1 LSFEL
6 YPPRTPDAQAVLGD
20 TLDQLAAAGPDLVSV
35 TYGANGS
42 SRKSS
47 LEVSRE
53 ILARGVD
60 PMAHLRCAGSTLA
73 DETRVIRE
81 SLDTSI
87 TRFLALRGDPPAD
100 LGVGDEFLGELRTAG
115 ELVQLIHHVQR
126 ERVPYAQVDDPG
138 SPGAKRIW
146 SADDVT
152 IAVAAFP
159 NGHPRARSVRQDL
172 DSLLAKDAAGA
183 NLAITQLC
191 FVPTTTSSF
200 VDRARSIG
208 VSMRIIPGIMPVVS
222 PHQLRRVV
230 ELTGN
235 ALPMD
240 ILREF
245 ESAPD
250 EATQCARGISRAT
263 ALPRTFSLVAPT
275 AFIFTRSTS
284 TAPCLRFSAKPASS
298 TRSRRTHDLHR
309 NVPSRHH
316 PRVPPDWPPSRTE
329 KSR

>member
-1 LSFEL
+1 
-6 YPPRTPDAQAVLGD
+6 
-20 TLDQLAAAGPDLVSV
+20 
-35 TYGANGS
+35 
-42 SRKSS
+42 
-47 LEVSRE
+47 
-53 ILARGVD
+53 
-60 PMAHLRCAGSTLA
+60 
-73 DETRVIRE
+73 
-81 SLDTSI
+81 
-87 TRFLALRGDPPAD
+87 
-100 LGVGDEFLGELRTAG
+100 VGDEFLGELRTAG
-115 ELVQLIHHVQR
+115 ELVQLTHHVQR
-126 ERVPYAQVDDPG
+126 ERVPYAQVDAPG

-183 NLAITQLC
+183 NLAITQLF

-200 VDRARSIG
+200 VDRARSVG

-222 PHQLRRVV
+222 PRQLRRVV

-250 EATQCARGISRAT
+250 EATQCARGINRAT
-263 ALPRTFSLVAPT
+263 ALTADVLAGGADGVHLYTFNQHSAVLAVLRKTGVIDSLKEDA
-275 AFIFTRSTS
+275 
-284 TAPCLRFSAKPASS
+284 
-298 TRSRRTHDLHR
+298 
-309 NVPSRHH
+309 
-316 PRVPPDWPPSRTE
+316 
-329 KSR
+329 